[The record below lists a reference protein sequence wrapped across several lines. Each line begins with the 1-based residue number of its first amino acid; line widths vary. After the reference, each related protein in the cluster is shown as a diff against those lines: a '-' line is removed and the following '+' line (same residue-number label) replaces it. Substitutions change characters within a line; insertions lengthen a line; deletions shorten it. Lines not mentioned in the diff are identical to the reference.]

1 MDENNGIVEVVLVLD
16 NSLSTDVTIQVLD
29 YGDTSTPSESLFQPD
44 LDIDQDEIDYAI
56 GVYYVLFPAR
66 TISALFNATI
76 NDDDKDEDDETFTL
90 TIDPTFPLTD
100 GVTIGYPYQTTVTIV
115 DNDRK

>member
-16 NSLSTDVTIQVLD
+16 NSLSTDFTIQVLD
-29 YGDTSTPSESLFQPD
+29 YGDTATSNESLFQPD
-44 LDIDQDEIDYAI
+44 VDIDQDEIDYAV
-56 GVYYVLFPAR
+56 GVYYVLFPAG
-66 TISALFNATI
+66 TTSALFNASI
-76 NDDDKDEDDETFTL
+76 NDDDKNEDDETFTL
-90 TIDPTFPLTD
+90 TIDPTFPLPD